1 MAVARLK
8 HRPGEPAYLVQL
20 AARKQEELDRHPALP
35 LAPQPPGLPVVHS
48 VPSRPVAHPVPR
60 AQFQEIFKLLEARQK
75 RRVKTVVDFVAA
87 SARPAVAQT
96 LLHGR
101 RGELAPFQAGTSLPK
116 QCLRFSI
123 LWTHLGHGYRC
134 PQVLCTAL
142 Q

>member
-1 MAVARLK
+1 MSVTGLE
-8 HRPGEPAYLVQL
+8 HRSREIPYLVQL
-20 AARKQEELDRHPALP
+20 AARDQKEFERHPPFP
-35 LAPQPPGLPVVHS
+35 LAPQASGLPVVYPVAPRS
-48 VPSRPVAHPVPR
+48 VAHPVPR